1 MQAQAAAGLDDG
13 MRHRGPIQPGDSILA
28 AVRSLVYRRGDLAGL
43 MGMADLVE
51 SGWLASCCGAR
62 QPGAQ
67 PWRRQPLLTMA
78 GQRSGKG

>member
-1 MQAQAAAGLDDG
+1 
-13 MRHRGPIQPGDSILA
+13 MRHRAPIQPGDSILA
-28 AVRSLVYRRGDLAGL
+28 AVRSLVYRRGDLTGL
-43 MGMADLVE
+43 MGMADLVQ

-67 PWRRQPLLTMA
+67 PWMRQPLLTMA